1 MSKKK
6 ISIIVA
12 AAVLVVVAV
21 VVGVWL
27 LLLGAGEKRGGD
39 KIFVESVAA
48 VTGIGSGV
56 QNRYSGVVEPQKT
69 WEVKKSADK
78 TVKEVFVKEGDQV
91 EAGTPLFEYDTAS
104 IKDEIA
110 QAKLELESIGNEIT
124 DYNNQIADLKKER
137 EQAFGEDKFQYTTR
151 IQTIQI
157 SIKQAEY
164 NLESK
169 KVEIQRKEASLD
181 NAVIK
186 SEIAGTVKSISE
198 SGYDPY
204 TGKEL
209 PFMTVLAT
217 GEYRV
222 KGTVNEQ
229 NIRMITEGTPVILR
243 SRVDE
248 SQTWTGTVKE
258 VDTKKE
264 AKDNNNNN
272 AYYEE
277 SMGDKA
283 TKYFFYIELTSTDGL
298 ILGQHVYIEMDM
310 GQAEVRDGIWLY
322 GSYLITDDSGSYV
335 WADNGKGRLEKRTVE
350 VGEYNEDTDTY
361 QILSGLTKDDYITYP
376 VEALYEGEPTVRN
389 MSEVSE

>member
-1 MSKKK
+1 MSKRK
-6 ISIIVA
+6 ISIIVVV
-12 AAVLVVVAV
+12 AVLAVAAV

-27 LLLGAGEKRGGD
+27 LLRGAGGKRGGD

-48 VTGIGSGV
+48 VTGTGSGV

-110 QAKLELESIGNEIT
+110 QAKLELESISNEIT

-137 EQAFGEDKFQYTTR
+137 DQASSDDKFQYTTQ
-151 IQTIQI
+151 IQTVQT

-204 TGKEL
+204 TGNEL
-209 PFMTVLAT
+209 PFMTILAT

-229 NIRMITEGTPVILR
+229 NVFMIAEGTPVILR

-248 SQTWTGTVKE
+248 SKTWTGTVKE
-258 VDTKKE
+258 VDTKTE
-264 AKDNNNNN
+264 AKDNNN
-272 AYYEE
+272 AYYDE

-283 TKYFFYIELTSTDGL
+283 TKYPFYIELTSTDGL

-322 GSYLITDDSGSYV
+322 SGYVVTDESGSFV
-335 WADNGKGRLEKRTVE
+335 WADNGKGRLEKRAVE
-350 VGEYNEDTDTY
+350 VGEYDEDTDTY
-361 QILSGLTKDDYITYP
+361 QILSGLTEDDYITYP
-376 VEALYEGEPTVRN
+376 MDELYEGEPTAVN

>member
-12 AAVLVVVAV
+12 AVVLVAVAV
-21 VVGVWL
+21 VAGVWL
-27 LLLGAGEKRGGD
+27 LLRGAGGKNNGD

-48 VTGIGSGV
+48 VTGTGGGA

-91 EAGTPLFEYDTAS
+91 EAGTPLFEYDTDS

-110 QAKLELESIGNEIT
+110 QAKLELESISNEIA
-124 DYNNQIADLKKER
+124 DYNNQIADLKRER
-137 EQAFGEDKFQYTTR
+137 DQALSDDKFQYTTQ
-151 IQTIQI
+151 IQTIQT

-169 KVEIQRKEASLD
+169 KVEIQRKETSLD

-204 TGKEL
+204 TGNEL
-209 PFMTVLAT
+209 PFMTILAT

-229 NIRMITEGTPVILR
+229 NVWMVTEGTPVILR

-248 SQTWTGTVKE
+248 SKTWTGTVKE
-258 VDTKKE
+258 VDTKTE
-264 AKDNNNNN
+264 AKDNSN
-272 AYYEE
+272 AYYDE
-277 SMGDKA
+277 STGDKA
-283 TKYFFYIELTSTDGL
+283 TKYPFYIELTSTDGL

-322 GSYLITDDSGSYV
+322 SSYVVTDETGSFV
-335 WADNGKGRLEKRTVE
+335 WADNGKGRLEKRAVE
-350 VGEYNEDTDTY
+350 VGEYDEDTDTC
-361 QILSGLTKDDYITYP
+361 QILSGLAEDDYITYP
-376 VEALYEGEPTVRN
+376 MDELYEGEPTAMN